1 MKQPALAAD
10 VLERARAVKLAI
22 FDVDG
27 VLTDGSLMYT
37 EAGETIKVFNTLDG
51 HGLKMLQQG
60 GIEVAIISGRAS
72 QALTLRMRE
81 LGITHV
87 FQGVHEKLTTFE
99 ALTRSLGVTLE
110 EVAAIGDDVMD
121 LPILTRCG
129 FAVAVPAAPAFVRE
143 RVHHVTHA
151 QGGRG
156 AAREF
161 SEIILEA
168 QGKLDALLKRYVS

>member
-1 MKQPALAAD
+1 MTQTKSAAD
-10 VLERARAVKLAI
+10 ILERARAIKLAI

-37 EAGETIKVFNTLDG
+37 ETGETIKVFNTLDG
-51 HGLKMLQQG
+51 HGLKMLQQAG
-60 GIEVAIISGRAS
+60 VEVAIISGRAS

-87 FQGVHEKLTTFE
+87 FQGVQDKLATFE

-110 EVAAIGDDVMD
+110 EVASIGDDVMD

-129 FAVAVPAAPAFVRE
+129 FAAAVPAAPAFVRE
-143 RVHHVTHA
+143 RVHHVTLA
-151 QGGRG
+151 SGGRG

-161 SEIILEA
+161 CEIILQA